1 MGYTENISSI
11 LKWGNSFQ
19 RQFDFPLD
27 RTSIHGSY
35 EDAVR
40 YARGEKGFDSGNY
53 FNYTDESGKP
63 LVDERGLCKLAYIGQ
78 TITVWGL
85 NEKGKEGVW
94 VYSLVPAPEG
104 SDYLADLKPVG
115 STQTETAETYSAAKT
130 LSEGLVVGQLILVA
144 SEETVDEQT
153 YKAGFYIVN
162 APGTI
167 SALDTSTG
175 ASDEIGALSNRVAA
189 VEGKVTELEGNRVLK
204 SDFETYQGE
213 VEGKLADKVATGDFE
228 AYQGQVTDALDSKVS
243 NDALDTYKQEVAADL
258 DAKVDDE
265 EFATYQGQVTDL
277 LAGKVDN
284 SYKQEVTDALAGKV
298 DNDALNT
305 YKQEVAAD
313 LDEKVDDTVLEAYQE
328 EVTAA
333 LAEKATVEALNTLEG
348 KVDTDIQNLTTLTGK
363 VDKDIQDLADHMGE
377 YDTHL
382 ENYAGKV
389 NEIDGRLADL
399 EAFEDNH
406 IAHAG
411 ITITEIESLF
421 APKSD
426 A

>member
-1 MGYTENISSI
+1 MVNNMGYIDNFTG
-11 LKWGNSFQ
+11 KVWDWTKPFQ
-19 RQFDFPLD
+19 RTNKFPLD
-27 RTSIHGSY
+27 RSSMFASY
-35 EDAVR
+35 EDALL
-40 YARGEKGFDSGNY
+40 YAKGDGSDS
-53 FNYTDESGKP
+53 
-63 LVDERGLCKLAYIGQ
+63 RGLGATSYIGQ

-85 NEKGKEGVW
+85 NEKGKDGVW
-94 VYSLVPAPEG
+94 VYSLVPTEKEG
-104 SDYLADLKPVG
+104 FAAELKPVG

-130 LSEGLVVGQLILVA
+130 LSEGLVVGQLILV
-144 SEETVDEQT
+144 SKPEDIEETVNDATVTNT
-153 YKAGFYIVN
+153 YQAGFYIVN
-162 APGTI
+162 APGSI
-167 SALDTSTG
+167 SALDTSSG
-175 ASDEIGALSNRVAA
+175 ASDEIGAISGRVTSL
-189 VEGKVTELEGNRVLK
+189 EGKVTTLEGNRVLT
-204 SDFETYQGE
+204 SDFDTYKQE
-213 VEGKLADKVATGDFE
+213 IA
-228 AYQGQVTDALDSKVS
+228 DALAGKVS

-421 APKSD
+421 APKS
-426 A
+426 